1 MRKMWFNNM
10 LLVLVLIISSC
21 KNVSI
26 EKGELCSVKVSGVEF
41 TKSLNDAKATA
52 TVKDGK
58 LVLKSNAKCDNFND
72 PNGKLSNNTA
82 PVLLTKVQN
91 NKPFTFSAKVT
102 PTFKD
107 KYDAGTM
114 YIYLNQNWWF
124 KFAFERDER
133 SRTRAVTV
141 RTNETSDDNNHD
153 IIDKTSIYMKIS
165 SDTKTV
171 GFYYSVDKKNWQ
183 LVRVFRNDY
192 PAELWLGFSTQ
203 SPVGKGT
210 TATFEDCSLIQN
222 SVRDFRMGI

>member
-1 MRKMWFNNM
+1 MWFNNM

-21 KNVSI
+21 KNISI

-102 PTFKD
+102 PAFKD

-153 IIDKTSIYMKIS
+153 IIDETSIYMKIS
-165 SDTKTV
+165 SDTKTI

-210 TATFEDCSLIQN
+210 TATFEDCSLTQS
-222 SVRDFRMGI
+222 SVTDFRMGI

>member
-52 TVKDGK
+52 TVEDGK

-91 NKPFTFSAKVT
+91 YKPFTFSAKVT
-102 PTFKD
+102 PAFKD

-114 YIYLNQNWWF
+114 YIYLNQNCWF

-210 TATFEDCSLIQN
+210 TATFEDCSLTQS
-222 SVRDFRMGI
+222 SVTDFRMGI